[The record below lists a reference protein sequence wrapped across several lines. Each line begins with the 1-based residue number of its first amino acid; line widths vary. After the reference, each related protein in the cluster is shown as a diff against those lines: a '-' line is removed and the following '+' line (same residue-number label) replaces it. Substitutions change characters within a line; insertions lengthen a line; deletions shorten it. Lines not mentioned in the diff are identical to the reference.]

1 MSEEQVT
8 ETAASSSQGRPA
20 KQAKKLGFF
29 GRISLFLRQVI
40 GELRK
45 VVTPTR
51 QELLNMTFVV
61 LAFVVV
67 MMVVV
72 FVLDFLFGLGV
83 GWVFDGSSQGK

>member
-1 MSEEQVT
+1 MT

-20 KQAKKLGFF
+20 KQTKKLGFF
-29 GRISLFLRQVI
+29 GRIALFFRQVV

-67 MMVVV
+67 MMVIV
-72 FVLDFLFGLGV
+72 FILDFLLGLGV
-83 GWVFDGSSQGK
+83 GWVFTGSSQSQ